1 MERNYGLLEE
11 NNNNINHWDP
21 FINMLSFEGPESP
34 ESDMEEESTGS
45 TNELDDNSLLEIFSY
60 LSMRDIMNAAKVC
73 RKWRRLC
80 EHSWTALENLQC
92 IDYEW
97 LLFGKLRGQKLHLKG
112 TCPTYLEQILM
123 KRGHGIKYFYLSHNH
138 NLRAGCGIFFDSTI
152 LESMNCDKSL
162 NSIFL
167 NESKL
172 ASSMLLSQTVD
183 LVNLTHLSLRG
194 DKKLKDL
201 NLMNVINNC
210 KRLKYLDL
218 TQCSRIT
225 DAGIISLAK
234 LNDLDILEISYYCV
248 INLIKN
254 SLNLKVLDLSYCSI
268 GNATIEAAIE
278 VANKRIDNGLT
289 IKVNNTFT
297 INGATQRKGVAVEQ
311 LNEDNWDRMLT
322 GEWMV
327 EFFAPWCPACKDLE
341 PVWSYLG
348 EMKKDLGINV
358 GKVDVTNSPGLS
370 GRFMV
375 TALPTIYHVKD
386 GLFRQYKS
394 PRDRDSLISFVRSKT
409 WIKVDPIPSW
419 KSPTSIQMSII
430 SQFFKMSQ
438 ILRGVHNKLMED
450 FGLPTWGSYLIFAIA
465 TIIIGAFLGL
475 VIVCVIDFIYPPKPA
490 GRQGHKKQ
498 KDSNDNAPEKLSD
511 DEELVENIKDDLVDE
526 DDSDSEKQT
535 ESKDKKNFEETA
547 PASSPNARKRK
558 SRKAD

>member
-138 NLRAGCGIFFDSTI
+138 NLRLFIITSKFCRDLSTIEIRINAAVFNEFDTHMRNLLENNVNLQTFIYYNEFDDSVLKNIFLQYMSEYIENIILYVRYNVKPSFIISAIKKFKCLQSFECRAGCGIFFDSTI

-234 LNDLDILEISYYCV
+234 LNDLDILEISYCDRVTDKSIIYLPPSMTTLICSHCLNITDCV

-289 IKVNNTFT
+289 IKVNNTC
-297 INGATQRKGVAVEQ
+297 V
-311 LNEDNWDRMLT
+311 
-322 GEWMV
+322 
-327 EFFAPWCPACKDLE
+327 DL
-341 PVWSYLG
+341 S
-348 EMKKDLGINV
+348 K
-358 GKVDVTNSPGLS
+358 
-370 GRFMV
+370 
-375 TALPTIYHVKD
+375 
-386 GLFRQYKS
+386 
-394 PRDRDSLISFVRSKT
+394 ISN
-409 WIKVDPIPSW
+409 IP
-419 KSPTSIQMSII
+419 PLLSII
-430 SQFFKMSQ
+430 
-438 ILRGVHNKLMED
+438 
-450 FGLPTWGSYLIFAIA
+450 
-465 TIIIGAFLGL
+465 
-475 VIVCVIDFIYPPKPA
+475 
-490 GRQGHKKQ
+490 
-498 KDSNDNAPEKLSD
+498 
-511 DEELVENIKDDLVDE
+511 
-526 DDSDSEKQT
+526 
-535 ESKDKKNFEETA
+535 
-547 PASSPNARKRK
+547 
-558 SRKAD
+558 